1 MTFGMTIDCHTDCH
15 TNTNGYLVELITDFK
30 SIKILKNLNINSE
43 LINQLIQLINKLIF
57 ADIIYFLN

>member
-1 MTFGMTIDCHTDCH
+1 MTFGMTIWDCHTSSIESH
-15 TNTNGYLVELITDFK
+15 AELIVNINSK
-30 SIKILKNLNINSE
+30 LILKIHNINSE